1 MQMVF
6 FLTLVLFGVVVVAC
20 DWFFGAE
27 KHHCSDIM
35 DGEIQV

>member
-6 FLTLVLFGVVVVAC
+6 FLVMASAGILVVVCDWYFGV
-20 DWFFGAE
+20 E

-35 DGEIQV
+35 DGEV